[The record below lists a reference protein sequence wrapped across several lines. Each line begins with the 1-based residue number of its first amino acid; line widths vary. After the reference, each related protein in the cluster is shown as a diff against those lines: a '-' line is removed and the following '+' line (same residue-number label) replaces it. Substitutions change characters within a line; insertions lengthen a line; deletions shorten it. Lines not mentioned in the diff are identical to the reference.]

1 MSIWLVVGLLL
12 FLGVHSLGML
22 APGWR
27 AAMVSRLGA
36 NGWKGV
42 YSLLSLA
49 GLVLIVIGWR
59 ESRAEAVL
67 LYAPPVW
74 TRHLAALL
82 MLPAFVLLVASKY
95 VTRTH
100 MKARVGHPMVLGTK
114 IWALAHLLA
123 NGMLAD
129 VVLFGSFGLWAVLLY
144 LHSRRED
151 RRLARNYP
159 ARGGWQRD
167 ALAWAIGTAVWAGF
181 AFWLHG
187 WLFGVRP
194 LG

>member
-1 MSIWLVVGLLL
+1 MSIWLPVGLLL

-27 AAMVSRLGA
+27 VAMVARMGA

-67 LYAPPVW
+67 LYAPPLW

-95 VTRTH
+95 VTGTWL
-100 MKARVGHPMVLGTK
+100 KARVGHPMVLGTK
-114 IWALAHLLA
+114 VWALAHLLA

-144 LHSRRED
+144 VHSRRED
-151 RRLARNYP
+151 RRLGRGYP
-159 ARGGWQRD
+159 ARGWQRD
-167 ALAWAIGTAVWAGF
+167 ALAWAIGTAVWAVF

>member
-1 MSIWLVVGLLL
+1 MSAWLVVGLLL

-27 AAMVSRLGA
+27 EGMVARLGA

-42 YSLLSLA
+42 YSLLSLV
-49 GLVLIVIGWR
+49 GLVLIVIGYR
-59 ESRAEAVL
+59 EARADALL
-67 LYAPPVW
+67 LYAPPLW

-95 VTRTH
+95 VTGTWL
-100 MKARVGHPMVLGTK
+100 KARVGHPMVLGTK
-114 IWALAHLLA
+114 VWALAHLLA

-144 LHSRRED
+144 VHSRRED
-151 RRLARNYP
+151 RRQGRGYP
-159 ARGGWQRD
+159 ARGWQRD
-167 ALAWAIGTAVWAGF
+167 ALAWVIGAVVWAVF

>member
-1 MSIWLVVGLLL
+1 MSAWLVVGLLL

-27 AAMVSRLGA
+27 EGMVARLGA

-49 GLVLIVIGWR
+49 GLVLIVIGYR
-59 ESRAEAVL
+59 EARADAVL
-67 LYAPPVW
+67 LYAAPLW

-95 VTRTH
+95 VTGTWL
-100 MKARVGHPMVLGTK
+100 KARVGHPMVLGTK
-114 IWALAHLLA
+114 VWALAHLLA

-144 LHSRRED
+144 VHSRRED
-151 RRLARNYP
+151 RRQGRGYP
-159 ARGGWQRD
+159 ARGWRRD
-167 ALAWAIGTAVWAGF
+167 ALAWVIGAVVWAVF